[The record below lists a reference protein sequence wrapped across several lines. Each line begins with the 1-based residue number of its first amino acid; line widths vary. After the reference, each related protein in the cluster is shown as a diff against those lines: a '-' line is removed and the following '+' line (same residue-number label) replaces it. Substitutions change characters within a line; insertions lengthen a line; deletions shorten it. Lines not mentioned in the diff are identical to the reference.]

1 MSTLIK
7 TPREKSLFDT
17 YKIWL
22 HSDKPIPNN
31 IIKKFNEDIESLAR
45 ERRLRNLT

>member
-7 TPREKSLFDT
+7 TPREKLLFDK

-31 IIKKFNEDIESLAR
+31 NFKKFNKDIENLAR